1 MPLRTFLADRLVRA
15 LAAGAV
21 LAAAGCAH
29 APATQPSARQERQDR
44 VLVTGSRI
52 PRPVGRD
59 GLPITDSPVRIY
71 TLDQLGRAG
80 YGDLGRMLRTT
91 DVNVQ

>member
-1 MPLRTFLADRLVRA
+1 MQSRTWLARPLLRA
-15 LAAGAV
+15 AAASAA

-29 APATQPSARQERQDR
+29 TPAPQASARPERRDR
-44 VLVTGSRI
+44 VLVTGSHI

-59 GLPITDSPVRIY
+59 GLPLTDSPVRIY
-71 TLDQLGRAG
+71 AIDELGRTG

-91 DVNVQ
+91 DISQQ